1 MINVQFFSNARRVT
15 YLAFESLHNGTN
27 ALQKKEFISM
37 AFDNNL
43 YYQGGIFRAPA
54 MKIFFAHNA
63 LIMNKKGLDLPDN
76 FASNLKI

>member
-1 MINVQFFSNARRVT
+1 
-15 YLAFESLHNGTN
+15 
-27 ALQKKEFISM
+27 M